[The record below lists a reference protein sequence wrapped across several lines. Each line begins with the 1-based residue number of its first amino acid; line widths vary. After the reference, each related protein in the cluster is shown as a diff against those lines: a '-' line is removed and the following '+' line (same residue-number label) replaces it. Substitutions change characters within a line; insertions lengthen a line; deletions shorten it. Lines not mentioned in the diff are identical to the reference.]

1 MTVLNFPTSEWTP
14 KFVCIAA
21 FPPRRSIGSAI
32 FFRTQMPAAT
42 LDRFMPEKHQ
52 PHLFEAVMTRQG

>member
-1 MTVLNFPTSEWTP
+1 
-14 KFVCIAA
+14 
-21 FPPRRSIGSAI
+21 
-32 FFRTQMPAAT
+32 MPAAT